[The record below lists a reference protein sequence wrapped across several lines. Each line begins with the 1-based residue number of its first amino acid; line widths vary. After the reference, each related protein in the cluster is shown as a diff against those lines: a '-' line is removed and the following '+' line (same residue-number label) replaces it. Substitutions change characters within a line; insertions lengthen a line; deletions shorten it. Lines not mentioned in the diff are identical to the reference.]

1 MLLVVETRY
10 GITQINS
17 SGRDITIADLSE
29 ALEYARRKQYECDIV
44 VWDGP
49 DMCTRLYDTAST
61 KRNSKT
67 LDIADIQYLLEFLA
81 NPTEYKNENIEEAEW
96 E

>member
-29 ALEYARRKQYECDIV
+29 ALEYARKKQYECDIV

-49 DMCTRLYDTAST
+49 DMYTRLYDTANT
-61 KRNSKT
+61 KVDSKI
-67 LDIADIQYLLEFLA
+67 LDISDIQYLFEFLA
-81 NPTEYKNENIEEAEW
+81 NPTKYKNENIEEVEW